1 MLGHA
6 PVAAGEAQAE
16 VGEVRPGA
24 PHLRAVENPRIA
36 VARRARLHTGEVGS
50 RDRFGEELT
59 PQLVTG
65 QDARQVAELEV
76 VGRVGQH
83 HLRAH
88 TERGATGDAEVRQ
101 HEVLGLLGERELVRT
116 REALAAELRGPGDAG
131 EARFVEL
138 LLLRTLGVDLLLG
151 ELVLAAQRARGG
163 DGLGGLA
170 FAVRF
175 EPGAG
180 LGAELVDRDR
190 RVGGGGGHA
199 VPLRVRGCGRCARG
213 ATRGRRRARGRWR
226 GAAGRSG
233 GRAPR

>member
-24 PHLRAVENPRIA
+24 PHLRAVEDPRIA
-36 VARRARLHTGEVGS
+36 VARRARLHAREVGP

-76 VGRVGQH
+76 VGRVGEH
-83 HLRAH
+83 HRRGH
-88 TERGATGDAEVRQ
+88 TERGAADDPEVRR
-101 HEVLGLLGERELVRT
+101 HEIVGLLRERELVGT
-116 REALAAELRGPGDAG
+116 RQALAAELRGPGDAG
-131 EARFVEL
+131 EARFEEL

-151 ELVLAAQRARGG
+151 ELVHAAQRARGG

-170 FAVRF
+170 RSCF
-175 EPGAG
+175 EPGAR
-180 LGAELVDRDR
+180 LGAELVDGS
-190 RVGGGGGHA
+190 RVVVVA
-199 VPLRVRGCGRCARG
+199 VMPFLSEPVDPAD
-213 ATRGRRRARGRWR
+213 ALAVH
-226 GAAGRSG
+226 SG
-233 GRAPR
+233 SP